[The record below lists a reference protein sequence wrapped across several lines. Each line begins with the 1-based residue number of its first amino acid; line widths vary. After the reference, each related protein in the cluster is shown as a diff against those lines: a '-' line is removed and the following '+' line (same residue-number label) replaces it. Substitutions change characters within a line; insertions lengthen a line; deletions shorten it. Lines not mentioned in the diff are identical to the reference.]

1 MTNDTNE
8 NGSKKRIRRDRREEI
23 LQEATKLFGLYGFR
37 GTTLSS
43 VARAVDLTEPGLLHY
58 FPSKIHLLQGVLEYR
73 DQQDRE
79 KRIKPIDLENISV
92 AESFGLLEDLVAK
105 NEAIPDLVR
114 LFTVLVSESIRNDHP
129 SHDYFSARYRQIRN
143 EFAEGFSKLDEL
155 YLFSKAELDELAS
168 LILAVMDGLQ
178 IQWLLDPENVS
189 MTKSFNLFSKIVL
202 AYLEK

>member
-1 MTNDTNE
+1 
-8 NGSKKRIRRDRREEI
+8 

-155 YLFSKAELDELAS
+155 NLFSKAELDELAS